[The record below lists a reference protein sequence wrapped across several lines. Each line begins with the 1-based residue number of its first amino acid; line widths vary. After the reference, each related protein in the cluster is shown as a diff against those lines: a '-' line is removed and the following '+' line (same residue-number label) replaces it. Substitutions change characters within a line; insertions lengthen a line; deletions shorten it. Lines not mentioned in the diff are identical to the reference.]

1 MKREK
6 CFSCHVYPA
15 PYRLENKATCVG
27 CMHEALHLWFNQQG
41 DRVRDRYKKRLIK
54 TFESPTRFRE
64 ILSYAILRGFV
75 KF

>member
-6 CFSCHVYPA
+6 CFSCDLSPA
-15 PYRLENKATCVG
+15 PYRLENKPTCVE
-27 CMHEALHLWFNQQG
+27 CMHEALHLWFNQQE
-41 DRVRDRYKKRLIK
+41 DKVRERYRKRLIK
-54 TFESPTRFRE
+54 AMESPTRFRE